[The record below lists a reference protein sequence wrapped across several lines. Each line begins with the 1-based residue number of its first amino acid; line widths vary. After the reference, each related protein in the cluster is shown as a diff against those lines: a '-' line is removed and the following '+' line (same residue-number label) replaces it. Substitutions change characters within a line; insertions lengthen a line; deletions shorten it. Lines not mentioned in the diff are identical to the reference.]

1 MISVIVAHDSERAIG
16 RDGGLPWHLPADLR
30 RFREVTTGHAV
41 VMGRKTFE
49 SLPDAFRPLP
59 GRRNI
64 VLSSDPHYRPEGAEA
79 FGDLDAA
86 LAACDGDCFVIGGG
100 VTYEQALPR
109 AERVYVTL
117 VEGEHDGDAFFPPLP
132 ADAWRC
138 VEEGAPQVENDHR
151 FAFKTYERAA

>member
-1 MISVIVAHDSERAIG
+1 MIAIIVAHDSERAIG

-30 RFREVTTGHAV
+30 RFRDVTTGHAV

-59 GRRNI
+59 GRRNV
-64 VLSSDPHYRPEGAEA
+64 VLSSDPGYRPEGAEV

-86 LAACDGDCFVIGGG
+86 LGACDDDCFVIGGG

-109 AERVYVTL
+109 AERVYVTF
-117 VEGEHDGDAFFPPLP
+117 VEGRHGGDAFFPELP
-132 ADAWRC
+132 DDAWRR
-138 VEEGAPQVENDHR
+138 VDEGAQQVENDHR
-151 FAFKTYERAA
+151 FAFITYERAA